1 MERLVIAVITAV
13 IVVIGAVVTFTLFS
27 RRKNATKAP
36 FKKTYAT
43 GSAKE
48 SASEEKLSQ
57 SETELSQV
65 NTQPDQVP
73 EKEIQAKRNVAQN
86 SSIGKPFA
94 KPQAPPMM
102 SETTG
107 IKTTPVQ
114 AVSPSVTAKSS
125 EVTETVA
132 KISNKTVETKP
143 EASQTVAEITE
154 AKAKPIEEKTDTIPE
169 KLSAKFITEIESELS
184 PANAKTEITKT
195 KAEEI
200 EDLKAP
206 SQKSQDEWVAELL
219 NFGTLNDW
227 VTIAKTPLSPDNFQV
242 VYNKIV
248 KLTYPRRKES
258 KMRAVFISHA
268 DKYVDT
274 FKIKSP
280 VDSVSENIYKCL
292 AIVLQEDHKFEEA
305 LGLCQKA
312 ILLGLDDG
320 TKTGYPGRIERLKKA
335 QSKKKNKKSQK

>member
-1 MERLVIAVITAV
+1 M
-13 IVVIGAVVTFTLFS
+13 
-27 RRKNATKAP
+27 
-36 FKKTYAT
+36 KT
-43 GSAKE
+43 
-48 SASEEKLSQ
+48 
-57 SETELSQV
+57 
-65 NTQPDQVP
+65 
-73 EKEIQAKRNVAQN
+73 
-86 SSIGKPFA
+86 
-94 KPQAPPMM
+94 
-102 SETTG
+102 
-107 IKTTPVQ
+107 
-114 AVSPSVTAKSS
+114 
-125 EVTETVA
+125 
-132 KISNKTVETKP
+132 
-143 EASQTVAEITE
+143 EITE
-154 AKAKPIEEKTDTIPE
+154 AKTKPIEEKTDTIPE

-206 SQKSQDEWVAELL
+206 PQKSQDEQVAELL

-242 VYNKIV
+242 VYNKIA

-268 DKYVDT
+268 NKYIDT

-312 ILLGLDDG
+312 IRLGLDDG

-335 QSKKKNKKSQK
+335 HSKKKNKKSQK

>member
-27 RRKNATKAP
+27 RRKNAIKAP

-57 SETELSQV
+57 TETELSQV

-73 EKEIQAKRNVAQN
+73 EKEIQAKRKVAQK

-102 SETTG
+102 SETTEV
-107 IKTTPVQ
+107 KSTPVQ
-114 AVSPSVTAKSS
+114 AVSPSVTTKSS
-125 EVTETVA
+125 EVT
-132 KISNKTVETKP
+132 ETKP

-206 SQKSQDEWVAELL
+206 PQKSQDEQVAELL

-242 VYNKIV
+242 VYNKIA
-248 KLTYPRRKES
+248 KLTYPRRKEL

-268 DKYVDT
+268 NKYIDT

-312 ILLGLDDG
+312 IRLGLDDG

-335 QSKKKNKKSQK
+335 HSKKKNKKSQK

>member
-27 RRKNATKAP
+27 RRKNAIKAP

-57 SETELSQV
+57 TETELSQV

-73 EKEIQAKRNVAQN
+73 EKEIQAKRKVAQK

-102 SETTG
+102 SETTEV
-107 IKTTPVQ
+107 KSTPVQ
-114 AVSPSVTAKSS
+114 AVSPSVTTKSS
-125 EVTETVA
+125 EVT
-132 KISNKTVETKP
+132 ETKP

-154 AKAKPIEEKTDTIPE
+154 AKTKPIEEKTDTIPE

-206 SQKSQDEWVAELL
+206 PQKSQDEQVAELL

-242 VYNKIV
+242 VYNKIA

-268 DKYVDT
+268 NKYIDT

-312 ILLGLDDG
+312 IRLGLDDG

-335 QSKKKNKKSQK
+335 HSKKKNKKSQK